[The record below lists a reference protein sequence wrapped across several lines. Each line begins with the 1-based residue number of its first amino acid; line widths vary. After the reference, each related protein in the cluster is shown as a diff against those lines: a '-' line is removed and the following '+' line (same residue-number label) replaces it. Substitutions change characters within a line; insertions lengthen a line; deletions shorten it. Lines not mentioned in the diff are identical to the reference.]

1 MKFPILNQKNNLCDF
16 TPFLK
21 TYGQKNNEKW
31 KNCTSEQIRQ
41 HFSLYRN
48 LSNGRK
54 ENMEKAK
61 QFGCLTQNCQKDTW
75 EAYETFKFASEPND
89 TCFAAIR
96 LSESAVS
103 IRL

>member
-1 MKFPILNQKNNLCDF
+1 
-16 TPFLK
+16 
-21 TYGQKNNEKW
+21 
-31 KNCTSEQIRQ
+31 
-41 HFSLYRN
+41 
-48 LSNGRK
+48 
-54 ENMEKAK
+54 MEKAK
-61 QFGCLTQNCQKDTW
+61 QFGCLTQNCQEDKW